1 MMKRRWKPNPKART
15 KMATTMEKRATV
27 LITFSSMRMKMPKNP
42 MKRSWQR
49 KFSQAVV
56 MMIDPRGHC
65 QH

>member
-1 MMKRRWKPNPKART
+1 MKRRWKPNPKART
-15 KMATTMEKRATV
+15 KMATTTEKRATV

-42 MKRSWQR
+42 MNRSWQR
-49 KFSQAVV
+49 KLSQAVV